1 MNADP
6 NPQLCLSQSPSTAFC
21 EFLRSANDSIYPFF
35 PLLVGLD
42 SPLGA
47 EVRLPS
53 DAVYMHVMYGHIS
66 LS

>member
-1 MNADP
+1 MKSFFYSHLQQHFVNFYG
-6 NPQLCLSQSPSTAFC
+6 QQMT
-21 EFLRSANDSIYPFF
+21 DSIYPFF

-47 EVRLPS
+47 EARLPS
-53 DAVYMHVMYGHIS
+53 DAVYMHVMYGLIS